1 MRFLK
6 EIISVRL
13 KRGCILTDR
22 QKKII
27 EIVKKNQPIKGDDIA
42 KELGVTR
49 SALRTDFSI
58 LTKENI
64 IEAKVKKGYYYKE
77 KKDFRYVKEIMS
89 SPIMIDLNTSVYDTI
104 INMFT
109 EDVGSIFVIQKD
121 SLVGVV
127 SRKDL
132 LKSVIGNLDINKMPV
147 SMVMTRMPNLIY
159 VEEDESILSGVK
171 KIIKH
176 QVDSLPVVK
185 VIETEDEIV
194 YKVVGRFTKTNTTKL
209 LMGILEKKV
218 QTKN

>member
-1 MRFLK
+1 MRNLK
-6 EIISVRL
+6 GINSVRL

-159 VEEDESILSGVK
+159 AEEDESILSGVK

-176 QVDSLPVVK
+176 QIDSLPVVK
-185 VIETEDEIV
+185 VIETEDEVV

-209 LMGILEKKV
+209 LMGMLEKKV

>member
-1 MRFLK
+1 MIILK
-6 EIISVRL
+6 GIISVRL

-159 VEEDESILSGVK
+159 AEEDESILSGVK

-176 QVDSLPVVK
+176 QIDSLPVVK

>member
-1 MRFLK
+1 M
-6 EIISVRL
+6 
-13 KRGCILTDR
+13 TDR

-159 VEEDESILSGVK
+159 AEEDESILSGVK

-176 QVDSLPVVK
+176 QIDSLPVVK

-209 LMGILEKKV
+209 LMGMLEKKV

>member
-1 MRFLK
+1 M
-6 EIISVRL
+6 
-13 KRGCILTDR
+13 TDR

-159 VEEDESILSGVK
+159 AEEDESILSGVK

-176 QVDSLPVVK
+176 QIDSLPVVK
-185 VIETEDEIV
+185 VIETEDEVV

>member
-1 MRFLK
+1 M
-6 EIISVRL
+6 
-13 KRGCILTDR
+13 TDR

-159 VEEDESILSGVK
+159 AEEDESILSGVK

-176 QVDSLPVVK
+176 QIDSLPVVK

>member
-1 MRFLK
+1 M
-6 EIISVRL
+6 
-13 KRGCILTDR
+13 TDR

-159 VEEDESILSGVK
+159 AEEDESILSGVK

-176 QVDSLPVVK
+176 QIDSLPVVK
-185 VIETEDEIV
+185 VIETEDEVV

-209 LMGILEKKV
+209 LMGMLEKKV

>member
-1 MRFLK
+1 M
-6 EIISVRL
+6 
-13 KRGCILTDR
+13 TDR

-109 EDVGSIFVIQKD
+109 EDVGNIFVIQKD

-147 SMVMTRMPNLIY
+147 SMVMTRMPNVIY

-194 YKVVGRFTKTNTTKL
+194 YKVVGRLTKTNTTKL

-218 QTKN
+218 LTEK

>member
-1 MRFLK
+1 M
-6 EIISVRL
+6 
-13 KRGCILTDR
+13 TDR

-147 SMVMTRMPNLIY
+147 SIVMTRMPNLIY
-159 VEEDESILSGVK
+159 AEEDESILSGVK

-176 QVDSLPVVK
+176 QIDSLPVVK

>member
-1 MRFLK
+1 M
-6 EIISVRL
+6 
-13 KRGCILTDR
+13 TDR

-147 SMVMTRMPNLIY
+147 SIVMTRMPNLIY
-159 VEEDESILSGVK
+159 AEEDESILSGVK

-176 QVDSLPVVK
+176 QIDSLPVVK

-209 LMGILEKKV
+209 LMGMLEKKV

>member
-1 MRFLK
+1 M
-6 EIISVRL
+6 
-13 KRGCILTDR
+13 LTDR

-147 SMVMTRMPNLIY
+147 SIVMTRMPNLIY
-159 VEEDESILSGVK
+159 AEEDESILSGVK

-176 QVDSLPVVK
+176 QIDSLPVVK

-209 LMGILEKKV
+209 LMGMLEKKV

>member
-1 MRFLK
+1 M
-6 EIISVRL
+6 
-13 KRGCILTDR
+13 TDR

-159 VEEDESILSGVK
+159 AEEDESILSGVK

-176 QVDSLPVVK
+176 QIDSLPVVK

-194 YKVVGRFTKTNTTKL
+194 TKL
-209 LMGILEKKV
+209 WEDLLKQTQQSYSWEYWKKKYRQKIKIV
-218 QTKN
+218 IKTK

>member
-1 MRFLK
+1 MRNLK
-6 EIISVRL
+6 GINSVRL

-159 VEEDESILSGVK
+159 AEEDESILSGVK

-176 QVDSLPVVK
+176 QIDSLPVVK

>member
-1 MRFLK
+1 M
-6 EIISVRL
+6 
-13 KRGCILTDR
+13 TDR

-209 LMGILEKKV
+209 LMGMLEKKV

>member
-1 MRFLK
+1 MTYK
-6 EIISVRL
+6 
-13 KRGCILTDR
+13 K
-22 QKKII
+22 KKII

-159 VEEDESILSGVK
+159 AEEDESILSGVK

-176 QVDSLPVVK
+176 QIDSLPVVK

-209 LMGILEKKV
+209 LMGMLEKKV